1 MCQSQPIHFKK
12 SYLNP
17 WIQVY
22 DDVKNVKFYSDIEKA
37 YDDIGKDDPRYATVI
52 NRSSSDLTRVF
63 AKNNQLLASTEDLA
77 DGELYDD
84 VDNVNN
90 SMNGIEEDPDYDNSN
105 EEAFHQDLVTA
116 RPAVI
121 VEDGLDSLSAIYDD
135 IHRDDNGDHM
145 TLYESIAGSLMRLDK
160 IEVYINIF
168 YFYQLLQIFSC
179 FV

>member
-1 MCQSQPIHFKK
+1 M
-12 SYLNP
+12 
-17 WIQVY
+17 
-22 DDVKNVKFYSDIEKA
+22 
-37 YDDIGKDDPRYATVI
+37 
-52 NRSSSDLTRVF
+52 TRVF
-63 AKNNQLLASTEDLA
+63 AKNNQLLPSAEDLT

-84 VDNVNN
+84 VNNVNN

-135 IHRDDNGDHM
+135 IHRDDNGDQM

-160 IEVYINIF
+160 IEVYIYF
-168 YFYQLLQIFSC
+168 LLYFYQLLQIFSR